1 MKKWLILILAS
12 CLSFP
17 VVAQDMDL
25 ESQPGFVDLGELG
38 EVYGEPRVMINI
50 NGFLLKFMAMAASH
64 DDPQAAAVL
73 KDLQGIRVNVY
84 ETDGVLSPAKEQIAA
99 VKGVLQKLNWQPVV
113 QVKEEGEEVQIF
125 MKGDDSGMQGLTVMT
140 VNEEEA
146 VFINIIGEI
155 DPSQL
160 DMVMKNIDL
169 DMGGDDEDEDD
180 GRAK

>member
-1 MKKWLILILAS
+1 M
-12 CLSFP
+12 
-17 VVAQDMDL
+17 
-25 ESQPGFVDLGELG
+25 
-38 EVYGEPRVMINI
+38 
-50 NGFLLKFMAMAASH
+50 
-64 DDPQAAAVL
+64 
-73 KDLQGIRVNVY
+73 
-84 ETDGVLSPAKEQIAA
+84 
-99 VKGVLQKLNWQPVV
+99 V